1 MTTHRAWY
9 QLSAMGHA
17 RDQVHLMQGSL
28 SDWIALGGPI
38 DKEPAKAIDTDTLDL
53 NKEPRYVATD
63 PQNVVNLEEM
73 KEIVGGD
80 SAVVIDVR
88 ARNRFLGQVEEPRPG
103 LRLGHMPGAVNLPF
117 ANLLVQDS
125 STFKSKEELT
135 ALIKKAGID
144 LNTEKRIITS
154 CGSGVTACVVACALQ
169 VCGRDPSTT
178 FVYDGSWMEW
188 GGEQDTPIVKEE

>member
-1 MTTHRAWY
+1 
-9 QLSAMGHA
+9 MGHA
-17 RDQVHLMQGSL
+17 KDRVHLMQGSL
-28 SDWIALGGPI
+28 DDWVALGGPI
-38 DKEPAKAIDTDTLDL
+38 DEEPAKAIDADTLDL
-53 NKEPRYVATD
+53 DKEPSYVATD

-73 KEIVGGD
+73 KEIVDGD
-80 SAVVIDVR
+80 SAIMIDVR

-117 ANLLVQDS
+117 ANLLVPDS
-125 STFKSKEELT
+125 STFKSKEEVAT
-135 ALIKKAGID
+135 LIKEVGID
-144 LNTEKRIITS
+144 LNVDKRIVVS

-178 FVYDGSWMEW
+178 FLYDGSWMEW